1 MKNGDGRTE
10 EAQSW
15 KQLYE
20 AAMLELDR
28 DELPRRIEEAQK
40 AIQERVLALSRE
52 NGNSGPEK
60 DGLADAQ
67 VVLDDLTRIHQAEQ
81 RNSAG
86 HAA

>member
-1 MKNGDGRTE
+1 MNDADGLAQ

-40 AIQERVLALSRE
+40 AIQGRVLALSRE
-52 NGNSGPEK
+52 NGNSAPEK
-60 DGLADAQ
+60 DDLADAQ

-86 HAA
+86 RVA